1 MTSENIT
8 NVYSNMGTCKNRTSK
23 INFENIKYYSILMYD
38 FLYAY
43 CEYCVDHNMI

>member
-1 MTSENIT
+1 MDEVVTIFDK
-8 NVYSNMGTCKNRTSK
+8 MGTVVVEIFN
-23 INFENIKYYSILMYD
+23 